1 MSIFSGKRIVLTGA
15 SRGVGYEASK
25 LFLAAGAEVIGT
37 GRDAARLE
45 KVAVES

>member
-25 LFLAAGAEVIGT
+25 LFLAAGAEFIVT
-37 GRDAARLE
+37 GRDAALLE
-45 KVAVES
+45 KVSA